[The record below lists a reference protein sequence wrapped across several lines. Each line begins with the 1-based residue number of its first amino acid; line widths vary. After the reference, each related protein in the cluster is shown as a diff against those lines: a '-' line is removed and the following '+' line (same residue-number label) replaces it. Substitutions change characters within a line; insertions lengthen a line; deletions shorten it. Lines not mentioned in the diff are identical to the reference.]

1 LWDIGIIAGLGILFT
16 GLAVFSVNLITFFL
30 PKTSD
35 VTPIAVTPVIPGVTI
50 SLQTLPYFIVAI
62 MIAALVHEFAHGIAA
77 RTEKVSLKST
87 GLFVFLLFF
96 GAFVEPNE
104 ESLKQSSNRSKMR
117 IMGAGGLANML
128 VVFLLLLVLI
138 VPIGFPLLISGF
150 YQMEPSGVLIV
161 DTVENAP
168 ANQAGI
174 IPGYAIT
181 GIEVDGNFFK
191 ITSAQEF
198 HDFVNTQVRPNQ
210 TLEFHFFNEINP
222 ITLQTITH
230 EANQSRGYIGVLT
243 WNYYKP
249 HLFSN
254 VVILNLIPYW
264 VFYTLVYTLMV
275 NLMLA
280 LINLLPVPFLDGDKL
295 LAAFLGEK
303 YPELHKWIKYYSFG
317 ILALNILF
325 SFYFVGWDQ
334 L

>member
-1 LWDIGIIAGLGILFT
+1 M
-16 GLAVFSVNLITFFL
+16 FFL

-50 SLQTLPYFIVAI
+50 SFQTLPYFMVAI
-62 MIAALVHEFAHGIAA
+62 MIAALFHEFGHGIAA
-77 RTEKVSLKST
+77 RTENVTLKST

-128 VVFLLLLVLI
+128 VVFLLLIILI
-138 VPIGFPLLISGF
+138 IPIGFPLLIAGF
-150 YQMEPSGVLIV
+150 YQTEPSGVLVV

-168 ANQAGI
+168 AKLAGI
-174 IPGYAIT
+174 VPGYAIT
-181 GIEVDGNFFK
+181 GIEANGEFFD
-191 ITSAQEF
+191 IFSAQTF
-198 HDFVNTQVRPNQ
+198 HNFVSTQVVPNQ
-210 TLEFHFFNEINP
+210 TLKFYFSNEINP
-222 ITLQTITH
+222 ITLLTVTH
-230 EANQSRGYIGVLT
+230 ETNQSRGYIGILT
-243 WNYYKP
+243 WDYYRP
-249 HLFSN
+249 HFFSN
-254 VVILNLIPYW
+254 IVILNLIPYW
-264 VFYTLVYTLMV
+264 IFYTLVYTLMV

-295 LAAFLGEK
+295 LAAFFGDR